1 MTTGTRLPAAAL
13 RRRWIAAIAAVA
25 GVAILAVT
33 YLVAGERSYPAGP
46 TVGEKLS
53 DLDARRAALQARADG
68 EARIELVAAFRIAGL
83 LSDALAVRHADE
95 RERTFDT
102 LPALQRQVF
111 ADAAALDRAL
121 EEALDRLGE
130 GARAAAR
137 AAARPAQAT
146 LDRLAGD
153 GSPLVLQYSPRFVPP
168 RRTAGELR
176 LAPHAAAPVTVGTVL
191 PLGGGGTSAPDRTQ
205 APVIP
210 RYAPAFAAGPAD
222 DPPVEVEVA
231 AVGFDE
237 GGPTPV
243 LRIGSWRG
251 EARVTPLR
259 LHFIVPRSAFATDA
273 ARSTFVS
280 GTLAVRHGSR
290 IDTFELLFV
299 VLPDHPGS
307 FAFDQKVETTVP
319 EADTLVSPEILAR
332 AAVGETKV
340 VRRCFDPPPGSHFDK
355 SNRRVVE
362 VDRLGWLD
370 DMSDPTL
377 NDGSV
382 AFAANEKPQQI
393 CVVVTARPTSKTA
406 RTATIGRF
414 EATLVR
420 DRPDEK
426 AVKSGVRA
434 LDWQEPVSV
443 PLDPTAVE
451 WKLYIRLFGEIDR
464 ELDNSPARAA
474 KLPKELPF
482 LHVDR
487 DKDGKNLI
495 LRADPRAE
503 P

>member
-1 MTTGTRLPAAAL
+1 MTTGLPAAAP
-13 RRRWIAAIAAVA
+13 RRRRIAAIAVAA
-25 GVAILAVT
+25 GVAVLAVT
-33 YLVAGERSYPAGP
+33 YLVAGEKTAPGGL

-53 DLDARRAALQARADG
+53 ALDARRAALQARADG
-68 EARIELVAAFRIAGL
+68 EARIDLVTAFRIGGL
-83 LSDALAVRHADE
+83 LSDALAVRHDDE

-102 LPALQRQVF
+102 LPAPQRKVF
-111 ADAAALDRAL
+111 ADAAALDHAL
-121 EEALDRLGE
+121 EEALDRASD

-137 AAARPAQAT
+137 AAIRPAQAA

-153 GSPLVLQYSPRFVPP
+153 GRPLVLQYGPRFVPP
-168 RRTAGELR
+168 RRAAGELR
-176 LAPHAAAPVTVGTVL
+176 LAPRAAAPIAAGTAL
-191 PLGGGGTSAPDRTQ
+191 PMDGGTAAPDRPPL
-205 APVIP
+205 PVTP
-210 RYAPAFAAGPAD
+210 RYAPAFAAPPAD

-237 GGPTPV
+237 GGRAPV
-243 LRIGSWRG
+243 LSIGSWRG

-259 LHFIVPRSAFATDA
+259 LHFTVPRSAFATDV
-273 ARSTFVS
+273 ARTAFVS
-280 GTLAVRHGSR
+280 GTLAVRHASR
-290 IDTFELLFV
+290 TETFRLLFV

-307 FAFDQKVETTVP
+307 FAFDQRVETTVP

-332 AAVGETKV
+332 GAVGETKV

-362 VDRLGWLD
+362 VERLGWLD

-377 NDGSV
+377 NAGSV
-382 AFAANEKPQQI
+382 AFAAHEKPQQI

-434 LDWQEPVSV
+434 LDWQEPVTL
-443 PLDPTAVE
+443 PLDPTAIE
-451 WKLYIRLFGEIDR
+451 WKLYVRLFGELDR
-464 ELDNSPARAA
+464 ELDKPPDRPA
-474 KLPKELPF
+474 KLPAELPF

-487 DKDGKNLI
+487 DKDGRNLI